1 MKPHPSE
8 LTVITRA
15 KDLCSYVMTVTQR
28 SPKQFRITFTSRLQ
42 NLALNVIEDLYRA
55 NDVYL
60 TRGDAAALRER
71 LSWQRKGFTD
81 CRLLLYIALL
91 AMEQGSIG
99 EFSVQVFLC
108 LLNCV

>member
-71 LSWQRKGFTD
+71 LSWQRKALTACKRLFTSR
-81 CRLLLYIALL
+81 CLRWSRAALASL
-91 AMEQGSIG
+91 AFRFFFAS
-99 EFSVQVFLC
+99 
-108 LLNCV
+108 